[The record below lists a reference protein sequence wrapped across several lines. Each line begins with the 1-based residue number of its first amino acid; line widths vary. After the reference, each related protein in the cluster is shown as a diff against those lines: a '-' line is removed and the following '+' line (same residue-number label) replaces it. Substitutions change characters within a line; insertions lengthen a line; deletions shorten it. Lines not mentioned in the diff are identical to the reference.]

1 LGTLIRYENPPVDH
15 VLCAI
20 DPGKNACGVSL
31 WSVKYN
37 DFGVETKLT
46 WCGLVKEKSGDPLKL
61 AAKIIQLKK
70 TPEFFVYYAED
81 PQFYSLKRKPHE
93 DLKSLKRVLDHL
105 EREGARPFFKIKPV
119 KWKGNLPKKI
129 HHERILRLLTR
140 PEIKMVPVDH
150 NVRDAV
156 ALGLYALGRTGRG
169 AVQHSAPPKRFSESE

>member
-1 LGTLIRYENPPVDH
+1 MGTLIRYENPPVNH
-15 VLCAI
+15 ILCTI
-20 DPGKNACGVSL
+20 DPGKRACGVSL

-37 DFGVETKLT
+37 DFGVETELT

-61 AAKIIQLKK
+61 ALKILKLKK
-70 TPEFFVYYAED
+70 TPDFFVYYVED
-81 PQFYSLKRKPHE
+81 PQFYALNRKPHE
-93 DLKSLKRVLDHL
+93 DLRSLKNVLFHL

-129 HHERILRLLTR
+129 HHERILRLLSQN
-140 PEIKMVPVDH
+140 EIDKVPVDH

-169 AVQHSAPPKRFSESE
+169 AVQHSVPPRKIRESE